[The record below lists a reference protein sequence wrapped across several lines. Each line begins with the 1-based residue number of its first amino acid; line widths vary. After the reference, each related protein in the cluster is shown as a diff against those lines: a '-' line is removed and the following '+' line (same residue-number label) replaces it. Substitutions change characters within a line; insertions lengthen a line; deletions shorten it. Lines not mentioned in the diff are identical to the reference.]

1 MKLSIIKDNT
11 NWLEATWYEEFVT
24 TEGDEPV
31 ITKKQV
37 HCEYYS
43 GHPEHIAMLRDKAA
57 AYGTILT
64 EFEGLIT
71 EVGDNFVLEP
81 EPHPA
86 VPSQVSKKQAK
97 WYLVDLE
104 LYETVSAAIPTMG
117 LKAQIAWTDADFF
130 GRNDPLII
138 EMAAA
143 LGWHEDEIDQFFIEA
158 SKL

>member
-1 MKLSIIKDNT
+1 
-11 NWLEATWYEEFVT
+11 
-24 TEGDEPV
+24 
-31 ITKKQV
+31 
-37 HCEYYS
+37 
-43 GHPEHIAMLRDKAA
+43 MLRDKAV
-57 AYGTILT
+57 AYGTSLD
-64 EFEGLIT
+64 EFEGLIA

-81 EPHPA
+81 EPAPI

-143 LGWHEDEIDQFFIEA
+143 LGWNEDEIDQFFIEA